1 MPRPRQSARKLTL
14 IAFFCVAVSTVYGA
28 TADPTPPEQAGAAI
42 PAVDQMPLGAPVTEE
57 SKARSEQVE
66 VTEAQKAHAQAV
78 RIIRALSAL
87 PPSQVIPYHTDSL
100 PRPPA
105 IISSL
110 FPNEHGLIAKTIRV
124 GYQLRNQQWFKFPAW
139 LSRRFGGRTG
149 RRREET
155 RGRALKAIDLLEH
168 AIELGHEDALYT
180 MAEVSL
186 FPPPALPLNVSR
198 AFDHY
203 SRHADLTGNATSQAM
218 LGFLYATGYGGA
230 VEINQAQSLLHY
242 TFAALSDK
250 SQLAEMVVGYRYWA
264 GIGVNEDCM
273 TALTWYERA
282 AEKAMAQFYDGPP
295 GGRTLPPSTT
305 RLSDLDGGVY
315 GPGAS
320 VASTGSNSARSVV
333 KAANSRAAGETWEDV
348 LEYYQYHADRG
359 EVDFSYRLGKIFYHG
374 SVYAASGGA
383 ASGAEG
389 VGWIGRD
396 FHKAR
401 IYFVSITKLVWPTN
415 NIKAPLVNKKEVDEH
430 VGVTGAI
437 AAGYLG
443 RMYLRGEG
451 VKKDAK
457 IAKMW
462 FERGAE
468 YGDRESQQGLAL
480 IYRDGLIDAKPDL
493 GKAVAYFTAAAGQD
507 LAEAQVQLG
516 KYHYGELRDPL
527 MTGRRNVKAEHCTV
541 ADMGDLARATV
552 FFESALRHGS
562 PFEAYYYIAE
572 IHSNQAHNQATLDI
586 HRAGSCGI
594 AVSFYK
600 LVAERGSWKD
610 DMMGDAERLWDIS
623 GLRSKGKIVAGT
635 GGVVSVDARAAMV
648 ASGNGAV
655 SGAVR
660 ELEKEAAKLRWW
672 LAAEAGS
679 EVAQNNLAYL
689 MDQDKSALRHTRFIP
704 TPSNDTARLALTQWI
719 RSAAQRN
726 VDALV
731 KVGDYYYHG
740 IGVSEDESREIQLE
754 KAFGYYQGAVE
765 TQISALAMWN
775 LGWMYEHGAGCA
787 QDFHLAKRYYDMA
800 LETNSE
806 AYFPVLLS
814 LMKLYLRSFWYTFTG
829 GTEKSLTLWGLPS
842 DEASDDHWY
851 LGRAKEEFKKRWSGN
866 HQGQLDSGNVGE
878 DGKIDESG
886 GYVDDDDPVQWA
898 RDRKR
903 EELERLQAE
912 HDADGGFGPDDYF
925 DGATNRPGSREGI
938 ERDDTLDDLIFM
950 AVLFG
955 ILGVLIFMR
964 TQYVARLEQQQPQQ
978 RGQDEAAGRQ
988 Q

>member
-1 MPRPRQSARKLTL
+1 MARRAKSARKLTL

-28 TADPTPPEQAGAAI
+28 ASDSAAQGQASAPDVNQAPLGGPATEGSKAGSEQAEL
-42 PAVDQMPLGAPVTEE
+42 D
-57 SKARSEQVE
+57 
-66 VTEAQKAHAQAV
+66 EAQKAYAKAV
-78 RIIRALSAL
+78 RIIRALSSL
-87 PPSQVIPYHTDSL
+87 PPSQVTPYHGDT
-100 PRPPA
+100 PPEPPA
-105 IISSL
+105 ILKTL
-110 FPNEHGLIAKTIRV
+110 FPNDQGLIAKTIRA
-124 GYQLRNQQWFKFPAW
+124 GYQIRHQQWFKFPAW

-155 RGRALKAIDLLEH
+155 RGRALKVIDLLEH
-168 AIELGHEDALYT
+168 AIELGHQDALYT
-180 MAEVSL
+180 LAEISL
-186 FPPPALPLNVSR
+186 FPPPALPSNVSR
-198 AFDHY
+198 AFHCY
-203 SRHADLTGNATSQAM
+203 SRHADLTGNATSQTM
-218 LGFLYATGYGGA
+218 LGFLYGTGYGGA
-230 VEINQAQSLLHY
+230 VEIDQAQSLLHY
-242 TFAALSDK
+242 TFAALSDQ

-396 FHKAR
+396 FYKAR
-401 IYFVSITKLVWPTN
+401 VYFVSITKLVWPTN

-468 YGDRESQQGLAL
+468 YGDRESQQGLGL
-480 IYRDGLIDAKPDL
+480 IYRDGLID
-493 GKAVAYFTAAAGQD
+493 GKQDMTKAILYFTAAAGQD

-516 KYHYGELRDPL
+516 KYHYE
-527 MTGRRNVKAEHCTV
+527 
-541 ADMGDLARATV
+541 MGDIARATV
-552 FFESALRHGS
+552 FFQSALQHGS
-562 PFEAYYYIAE
+562 PFEAYYHIAE
-572 IHSNQAHNQATLDI
+572 MHSNQAHDKTTPEI
-586 HRAGSCGI
+586 HRSGSCGY

-610 DMMGDAERLWDIS
+610 DLMGDAERLWDIS
-623 GLRSKGKIVAGT
+623 GLRSKGKIVSGTSGGT
-635 GGVVSVDARAAMV
+635 GQSSTDARV
-648 ASGNGAV
+648 AGLAGGNGV

-660 ELEKEAAKLRWW
+660 ELEKEGAKLRWW
-672 LAAEAGS
+672 IAAEAGS

-689 MDQDKSALRHTRFIP
+689 MDQDKSALRHTRFVP
-704 TPSNDTARLALTQWI
+704 APSNDTARLALTQWI

-740 IGVSEDESREIQLE
+740 VGVSGDESRETQLE

-765 TQISALAMWN
+765 TQVSALAMWN

-814 LMKLYLRSFWYTFTG
+814 LVKLYLRSFWYTFTG
-829 GTEKSLTLWGLPS
+829 GTEKTLTLWGLPS

-866 HQGQLDSGNVGE
+866 QGQLDNGNAGV
-878 DGKIDESG
+878 DGKSDESG

-903 EELERLQAE
+903 EELERAQAE

-925 DGATNRPGSREGI
+925 DSATSRPGSREGI

-964 TQYVARLEQQQPQQ
+964 TQYVARLEQQQPQ

-988 Q
+988 